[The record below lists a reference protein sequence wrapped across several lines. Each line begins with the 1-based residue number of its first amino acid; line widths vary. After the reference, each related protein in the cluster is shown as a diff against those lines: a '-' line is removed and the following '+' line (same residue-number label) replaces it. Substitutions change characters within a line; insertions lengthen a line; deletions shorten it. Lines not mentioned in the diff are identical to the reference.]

1 MSSDVQI
8 PMADRVRSLERNEAQ
23 VLYGRC
29 QGLAHGQIAAK
40 YGKTSD
46 TWSRNLMT
54 RVFDKVGTEKTAS
67 RNTKSEFLKTRV
79 CPVLEEILHGDEAN
93 LERWPLYGWVL
104 VSREGDN
111 ATYRE
116 REERERP
123 YPDVRDDAPEPDDID
138 LPLDNEEAEL
148 EQPGGNQTEDIEEN
162 QEELNEGVTPRSSPP
177 ITNATTTSPAPEQ
190 RRGFEWWLPT
200 NQRINR
206 FLPILVAI
214 FCIGCVGL
222 AIFARGALRPLFTTA
237 PTFTPS
243 LAPTNAPTSALTITP
258 PTSLPTQTPPS
269 SPTPAVTSMP
279 ATSATP
285 EDSQTPEETATSEN
299 PPTAIPLPIKED
311 FSHQYSELWRV
322 IGNPFITENV
332 QFADSRFSGVLT
344 TDMGDTAT
352 LWIGNTAW
360 TDYLVSLRVSIPFR
374 DCHLRIGLRVKDIN
388 NMVALDCGSRYS
400 ECSWIIIENG
410 QEDRLPTETQLYKDP
425 LTITVQGDTFTAV
438 GNFPDYPSQTMSL
451 ILPPKYKGKFNGG
464 GVLLQIT
471 SSLTIDFIQIDP
483 FP

>member
-79 CPVLEEILHGDEAN
+79 CPVLEEILQGNEGN
-93 LERWPLYGWVL
+93 LERWPIFGWVL
-104 VSREGDN
+104 VSREADN

-123 YPDVRDDAPEPDDID
+123 YPDVRDDTPEPEDID
-138 LPLDNEEAEL
+138 LPLDNEEDEL
-148 EQPGGNQTEDIEEN
+148 EQPGGNETEDIEEK
-162 QEELNEGVTPRSSPP
+162 QEELSEGVTPGPTPP
-177 ITNATTTSPAPEQ
+177 ITDATTTSPGPEQ
-190 RRGFEWWLPT
+190 RRGFEWWPPT
-200 NQRINR
+200 NQPINR
-206 FLPILVAI
+206 FLLIVAVL
-214 FCIGCVGL
+214 FCIACVGL
-222 AIFARGALRPLFTTA
+222 ALFARGALRPLFTTA
-237 PTFTPS
+237 PTSSPTFT
-243 LAPTNAPTSALTITP
+243 ATKAPTSALQTP
-258 PTSLPTQTPPS
+258 LPTQTPPG
-269 SPTPAVTSMP
+269 SPTPENTS
-279 ATSATP
+279 TP
-285 EDSQTPEETATSEN
+285 ESSSTSESSLTPEETAATEIT
-299 PPTAIPLPIKED
+299 PVAVELPVHED
-311 FSHQYSELWRV
+311 FSQQYRKEWRV
-322 IGNPFITENV
+322 IGNPFITENI

-374 DCHLRIGLRVKDIN
+374 DNHLRIGLRVKDIN

-451 ILPPKYKGKFNGG
+451 ILPPKYKGKFDGG